1 MAGGVSFGKLP
12 RPWLRPP
19 ISDCPTLT
27 MRSESQINELMS
39 RQSQNGSTSTSSSS
53 SKSTN
58 RNTAYII
65 VGLPPMWNF
74 RHASI
79 DTLHLGCCCN
89 HCLRNCPPPSYSSL
103 SQGTAETRFQTN
115 GLLEAKMAGLEA
127 QDQVRPHVQR
137 HSGAR
142 V

>member
-1 MAGGVSFGKLP
+1 MAGGVSVGKFP
-12 RPWLRPP
+12 RPGLRPP
-19 ISDCPTLT
+19 ISNPPTLT
-27 MRSESQINELMS
+27 MRSESQIHELKS
-39 RQSQNGSTSTSSSS
+39 RQSQIGSTSTSSSS
-53 SKSTN
+53 SKTTRST
-58 RNTAYII
+58 TYII